1 MLTSAGAPV
10 ASDPEIQ
17 QLAEKHDVLPAT
29 ILISYHVN
37 KGVVVL
43 PKSVNEK
50 RISSNKETISL
61 SAEDLAVLDGL
72 AANGK
77 AKRINTPL
85 WNSDLG
91 FDDWYGPVNK

>member
-1 MLTSAGAPV
+1 M
-10 ASDPEIQ
+10 SDPEIQ
-17 QLAEKHDVLPAT
+17 QIAEKNGVSAAT

-50 RISSNKETISL
+50 RMISNKETISL
-61 SAEDLAVLDGL
+61 SAEDLNVLDNL

-77 AKRINTPL
+77 AQRINTPL
-85 WNSDLG
+85 WGFDLG
-91 FDDWYGPVNK
+91 FDDWYGPVKSQ

>member
-1 MLTSAGAPV
+1 M
-10 ASDPEIQ
+10 SDPEIQ
-17 QLAEKHDVLPAT
+17 QIAEKNGVSAAT

-50 RISSNKETISL
+50 RMISNKETISL
-61 SAEDLAVLDGL
+61 SAEDLNVLDNL

-77 AKRINTPL
+77 AQRINTPL
-85 WNSDLG
+85 WGFDLG
-91 FDDWYGPVNK
+91 FGDWYGPVKSQ